1 MEIIIKEGLRDE
13 VFVYEQ
19 QALYYTAVGDVNVR
33 EGLGVKARWV
43 EVGASVFN
51 SPHNMYCE
59 RLPKFAFPLISRVV
73 KRLLNGLAREA
84 VGPKVMW

>member
-1 MEIIIKEGLRDE
+1 MEIITKKELRDE
-13 VFVYEQ
+13 LRLGATS
-19 QALYYTAVGDVNVR
+19 ALLYCCNVNVR

-51 SPHNMYCE
+51 SHPTTCTE

-73 KRLLNGLAREA
+73 EHLLNGLAREA